1 MYIILIIAS
10 IIILLCVLLSKALHR
25 FGVPSLLIFVV
36 LGMLAGMVIRTIM
49 RGGGFGGIFT
59 DDASVT
65 EAIPVDT
72 IASFALV
79 FIMFYGGFATKW
91 ETAKPVA
98 LRAGIM
104 SSLGTIITA
113 FGIASFCFVIFN
125 VPFLYGLLFGSV
137 VSSTDAASVFSIL
150 RSRKLN
156 LKGGL
161 APLLEIESGSNDPF
175 SYMLTIISITA
186 LQAQGSGMSLT
197 QLIKLILIQITAALI
212 IAALASVLAVLLLK
226 RLNLENTGF
235 YPILIFAIIM
245 MSFSICTLVNG
256 NGLLCVYITG
266 IVVGN
271 NKFSHKKHTVQFFDS
286 ISWLMQIVLFF
297 MLGLISH
304 PSMLPAIAVEGTIL
318 SVLLIIVVRPVAT
331 ALILSWF
338 KTPIKQQ
345 IFVSWVGLRGAASIA
360 FAIIATEALEGSL
373 PYDLFHLVFYVA
385 LFSVM
390 VQGTLIPFA
399 AKKLDLIDDSD
410 ENAVMKT
417 FTDYFDGVSTQLYEY
432 KVEEGDTFAGKSIT
446 DANIPQDM
454 LIIMIKRKNK
464 VIVPKGTTQII
475 KNDVLVVSGQDF
487 SFFTDEKAAFG
498 SA

>member
-1 MYIILIIAS
+1 
-10 IIILLCVLLSKALHR
+10 
-25 FGVPSLLIFVV
+25 
-36 LGMLAGMVIRTIM
+36 
-49 RGGGFGGIFT
+49 
-59 DDASVT
+59 
-65 EAIPVDT
+65 
-72 IASFALV
+72 
-79 FIMFYGGFATKW
+79 
-91 ETAKPVA
+91 
-98 LRAGIM
+98 
-104 SSLGTIITA
+104 
-113 FGIASFCFVIFN
+113 
-125 VPFLYGLLFGSV
+125 
-137 VSSTDAASVFSIL
+137 
-150 RSRKLN
+150 
-156 LKGGL
+156 
-161 APLLEIESGSNDPF
+161 
-175 SYMLTIISITA
+175 
-186 LQAQGSGMSLT
+186 
-197 QLIKLILIQITAALI
+197 
-212 IAALASVLAVLLLK
+212 
-226 RLNLENTGF
+226 
-235 YPILIFAIIM
+235 
-245 MSFSICTLVNG
+245 
-256 NGLLCVYITG
+256 
-266 IVVGN
+266 
-271 NKFSHKKHTVQFFDS
+271 
-286 ISWLMQIVLFF
+286 